1 MKKFWSFVGIVSLG
15 IISAGIFGIIHN
27 QISYTISPE
36 YFTKFKFQQFEI
48 PEYFLNRVGVAFIGW
63 NATWWVGLILGT
75 ILAIFMLRD
84 NLYSSLWIKA
94 VKTIGV
100 ILLVA
105 SAVGLMGLIIG
116 SLLLDPNSS
125 NWMIPESVADKESFL
140 AVGSMH
146 NFSYLGGIIGLIIGV
161 LYRNK
166 V

>member
-27 QISYTISPE
+27 QIPYTISPE

-84 NLYSSLWIKA
+84 NLHSSLLIKA
-94 VKTIGV
+94 VKTIGI
-100 ILLVA
+100 ILLLA
-105 SAVGLMGLIIG
+105 SVVGLMGLVFG
-116 SLLLDPNSS
+116 SVFLDPDSP
-125 NWMIPESVADKESFL
+125 NWMTPENVIDKECF
-140 AVGSMH
+140 
-146 NFSYLGGIIGLIIGV
+146 FSSWVYA
-161 LYRNK
+161 
-166 V
+166 